1 MMSSAAATGLIAAI
15 AARGGDPDR
24 LLRSVGLDPAAV
36 ADRHAF
42 IPSAAFTLALEEAAR
57 VTGDDCFGLHFGERY
72 HPKDIGP
79 LVYVMLNSPTMAVAF
94 ENVARYLRV
103 FNEAATVSFTR
114 RESYA
119 LLRHR
124 LTGVPMHGCRQHEEY
139 ALTVGLAT
147 IRMMAGSEWRP
158 VEVRFEHEPPGL
170 THEHTRVFGAPVLFR
185 CDGNVMVIEREFCDR
200 PVPTADRRLYP
211 ILEDYLERQLER
223 TPSEA
228 PLVVAVGRAIEQAMS
243 NGEPQ
248 LAHVARMLGVSGRTL
263 QRRLNES
270 GVEYKALV
278 ADIRRRLALR
288 YLADPKH
295 TLSEVA
301 YLLGYSEI
309 SAFSRAFKRWT
320 GVAPSEHRRS
330 R

>member
-1 MMSSAAATGLIAAI
+1 MMSTAAATGLIDAIKAA
-15 AARGGDPDR
+15 GGDPER

-42 IPSAAFTLALEEAAR
+42 IPSAGFTLALEEAAR

-94 ENVARYLRV
+94 ENVARYLHI

-114 RESYA
+114 SQPYA

-124 LTGVPMHGCRQHEEY
+124 LSGVPMHASRQHEEY
-139 ALTVGLAT
+139 VLTVGLAT
-147 IRMMAGSEWRP
+147 IRLMAGSEWRP
-158 VEVRFEHEPPGL
+158 VEVRFEHDAPSL
-170 THEHTRVFGAPVLFR
+170 TEEHTRVFGAPVLFR
-185 CDGNVMVIEREFCDR
+185 CDGNVMVIEREFCDQQ
-200 PVPTADRRLYP
+200 VPTADRRLYP
-211 ILEDYLERQLER
+211 ILEEYLERQLER

-243 NGEPQ
+243 NGEPRLGQ
-248 LAHVARMLGVSGRTL
+248 VARALGVSGRTL
-263 QRRLNES
+263 QRRLNEC
-270 GVEYKALV
+270 GVEYKTLV

-288 YLADPKH
+288 YLADLKH

-330 R
+330 G